1 MEEAYEEIRGQGAEI
16 LAISTDDIGG
26 AQRMQQTVGAT
37 FPVLADPTRATAEAY
52 RVFDLLGDGVAA
64 PATFIVD
71 ADSLIAVHV
80 GSSIGDRPSAASL
93 LHTLRQYND
102 GELTPGLQSG

>member
-1 MEEAYEEIRGQGAEI
+1 
-16 LAISTDDIGG
+16 
-26 AQRMQQTVGAT
+26 MQQTVGAT

-52 RVFDLLGDGVAA
+52 LVFDLLGDGVAA

-71 ADSLIAVHV
+71 ADNLIAVHV

-93 LHTLRQYND
+93 LHTLRQYNA
-102 GELTPGLQSG
+102 GEWGPTPSPTTGG

>member
-1 MEEAYEEIRGQGAEI
+1 
-16 LAISTDDIGG
+16 
-26 AQRMQQTVGAT
+26 MQQTVGAT
-37 FPVLADPTRATAEAY
+37 FPVLADPTRATAESY

>member
-1 MEEAYEEIRGQGAEI
+1 
-16 LAISTDDIGG
+16 
-26 AQRMQQTVGAT
+26 MQQTVGAT
-37 FPVLADPTRATAEAY
+37 FRVLADPTRATAEAY

-64 PATFIVD
+64 PATFVVD

>member
-1 MEEAYEEIRGQGAEI
+1 MEEAYEEIRGQGAEL

-37 FPVLADPTRATAEAY
+37 FRVLADPTRATAEAY